1 MVHPAQMSHPAL
13 FRALQSSS
21 LARVGTGGGGE
32 SGRARGPPLFE
43 GEVLTRHTEHF
54 SEKYHFADKA
64 KREAGGGNDKDGK
77 GGSDSKKKKSP
88 IHAKGSDADG
98 DGKKNESKKR
108 DRNEDGDDS
117 DSWDDAVR
125 SAAPL
130 CATQR
135 PTAHGTPHHRT
146 ATVSRT
152 RWTRTRRSRRATKSS
167 MAQPWQFCVRSYSLT
182 LLQS

>member
-1 MVHPAQMSHPAL
+1 MSHPAL

-88 IHAKGSDADG
+88 IHEKG
-98 DGKKNESKKR
+98 R
-108 DRNEDGDDS
+108 M
-117 DSWDDAVR
+117 
-125 SAAPL
+125 
-130 CATQR
+130 
-135 PTAHGTPHHRT
+135 PTATARRMSRRSVIATRT
-146 ATVSRT
+146 ATTAT
-152 RWTRTRRSRRATKSS
+152 RGTMRCAAQRHSAPPSAPRLTARPTTGRRR
-167 MAQPWQFCVRSYSLT
+167 
-182 LLQS
+182 